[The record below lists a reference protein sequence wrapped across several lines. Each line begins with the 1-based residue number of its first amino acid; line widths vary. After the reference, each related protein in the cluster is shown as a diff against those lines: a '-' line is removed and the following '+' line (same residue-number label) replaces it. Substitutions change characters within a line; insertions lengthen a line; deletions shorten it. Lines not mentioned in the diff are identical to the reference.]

1 LALRGA
7 RLDHQRQLGQAAD
20 VDADP
25 ALDAGLVDGEVGK
38 RLSSS
43 SNGTLTFNGVSAST
57 AGVYP
62 VLIAC
67 CDGSGGDIGRSA
79 TITVNGVV
87 VQTIVFTPTGS
98 FSTQGTVTAY
108 LPLNA
113 GANTV
118 ELSDASAY
126 APDFNAITVSQ

>member
-1 LALRGA
+1 LTLTLRSTPGSSMA
-7 RLDHQRQLGQAAD
+7 KS
-20 VDADP
+20 
-25 ALDAGLVDGEVGK
+25 GK

-62 VLIAC
+62 VLITY
-67 CDGSGGDIGRSA
+67 CDGSSGDIGRSA

-98 FSTQGTVTAY
+98 FSTPGTVTAY

-113 GANTV
+113 DANAV